1 MESSKKLCNEG
12 RNQRNVESEPGDTL
26 SITNH
31 EHSCHEPPRIFDR
44 LIHGSSECMVEIPD
58 QSVHLTV
65 TSPPYNVGK
74 EYERGQTFEDWL
86 ELMRRV
92 FTEVKRVT
100 CAGGRLC
107 IVVANVGRQPYV
119 PLQHYLTGIML
130 DLGGFLM
137 RGTVIW
143 SKGPS
148 AGVSSAWGS
157 WKSASNPCLR
167 DTNEFVLI
175 FSKDHMKRE
184 RTGDDSISRDEFLTA
199 SKSVWGDIQTESARR
214 IGHPSPFP
222 VALASRLIHFY
233 SFRNDLVL
241 DPFMGSGSTAVAAVL
256 SGRHYV
262 GYDII
267 ESYCHLARKRVK
279 QAMDSISIG
288 NGDEGLESNTA
299 FLSSCIHS

>member
-1 MESSKKLCNEG
+1 M
-12 RNQRNVESEPGDTL
+12 T
-26 SITNH
+26 
-31 EHSCHEPPRIFDR
+31 
-44 LIHGSSECMVEIPD
+44 EIPD
-58 QSVHLTV
+58 QSVHLTI

-74 EYERGQTFEDWL
+74 NYELGQTFEDWL
-86 ELMRRV
+86 ELMRQV
-92 FTEVKRVT
+92 FMEVKRVT

-130 DLGGFLM
+130 ELGGFLM

-184 RTGDDSISRDEFLTA
+184 RTGDDSISRNEFLTA

-241 DPFMGSGSTAVAAVL
+241 DPFVGSGSTAVAAVL

-267 ESYCHLARKRVK
+267 ESYCQLARKRVK
-279 QAMDSISIG
+279 QAMDSISTG
-288 NGDEGLESNTA
+288 NDNHGLESNTA